1 MKICPKCGKQNRN
14 NSKYCGSCGLN
25 LSGNGGSRGGK
36 NKLNIATGE
45 KALSVAVILIAAI
58 LIIGGVL
65 LLYRSR
71 TRTENNGKD
80 YTDWSPGQ
88 PDNYSA
94 IDQAPQGYLVFSI
107 EYDAWDD
114 QQEKGASAGP
124 TSVAEGAAGYI
135 CEWDYDMEKTE

>member
-1 MKICPKCGKQNRN
+1 MRYMTTVLGGKVLTRPVSMLMVILQPSQMNRKR
-14 NSKYCGSCGLN
+14 NSLRVFSGIGRFTGWEVIKTRIAVC
-25 LSGNGGSRGGK
+25 GNGLQENSG
-36 NKLNIATGE
+36 I
-45 KALSVAVILIAAI
+45 
-58 LIIGGVL
+58 
-65 LLYRSR
+65 
-71 TRTENNGKD
+71 TRTGL
-80 YTDWSPGQ
+80 

>member
-25 LSGNGGSRGGK
+25 LSGNGRSCGGK

-71 TRTENNGKD
+71 MQTENNGK
-80 YTDWSPGQ
+80 
-88 PDNYSA
+88 
-94 IDQAPQGYLVFSI
+94 
-107 EYDAWDD
+107 YD
-114 QQEKGASAGP
+114 
-124 TSVAEGAAGYI
+124 TSAAGRTENDSNI
-135 CEWDYDMEKTE
+135 SSTEKAANIEKIHHQSIKTQSINHLRY